1 MLAKL
6 ILFFKPAGDFNTP
19 TPQLYAYKIR
29 SPLGNRVTLNLI
41 DLFTVTFSFR
51 KAESIVKQGNSEG
64 PFLKLTNV

>member
-6 ILFFKPAGDFNTP
+6 ILFFNPAGDFNTP

-41 DLFTVTFSFR
+41 DLFTVTFPS
-51 KAESIVKQGNSEG
+51 EKQRV
-64 PFLKLTNV
+64 L